1 MISPAVAAALDELE
15 TFQKSRSDS
24 YNIPRQEGMI
34 LHALVVAAGC
44 RYLVEVGT
52 SYGFSGLFL
61 ASAARD
67 NGGLLH
73 TFDRDARKHEHAA
86 RNFQRAGLSDVV
98 KLYTGEALVELSR
111 LREGI
116 DFAFIDATKS
126 ETFAYWKLLETRF
139 ARRCVVAVD
148 NTHTHRKELAPFVE
162 MLRGRGDFTCC
173 DVPVGN
179 GLELAVRA
187 G

>member
-1 MISPAVAAALDELE
+1 MISPAVATAIDELE
-15 TFQKSRSDS
+15 AFQESRSDS

-34 LHALVVAAGC
+34 LHAFVVAAGC

-61 ASAARD
+61 ASAAKG

-73 TFDRDARKHEHAA
+73 SFDRDAHKHEHATK
-86 RNFQRAGLSDVV
+86 NFQRAGLSDAV
-98 KLYTGEALVELSR
+98 KLYTGDALVELSR

-116 DFAFIDATKS
+116 DFAFLDATKS
-126 ETFAYWKLLETRF
+126 QTFAYWKLLETRF
-139 ARRCVVAVD
+139 SRRCIVAVD
-148 NTHTHRKELAPFVE
+148 NTRTHRKELMPFVE

-179 GLELAVRA
+179 GFELAVRA